1 MVVIHPGVER
11 DVLFLEEKWNQ
22 FNKPSTLSPIVM
34 EVENCCKGNGS
45 AVKVTTSNEMTH
57 FSLPLWEE
65 WLTYHPPK
73 KKPVH
78 PRQTET

>member
-1 MVVIHPGVER
+1 MVVHPGVER

-22 FNKPSTLSPIVM
+22 CNKPSTLSPTVM

-57 FSLPLWEE
+57 FSLLPLWEE
-65 WLTYHPPK
+65 GY
-73 KKPVH
+73 PVH
-78 PRQTET
+78 PRQT